1 MVIPIAWP
9 GEQLPSDCEDLAKES
24 YTAILTTSFIKS
36 MMLISILFPLVRHGQ
51 KMTTRTH

>member
-1 MVIPIAWP
+1 MAIPIAWP
-9 GEQLPSDCEDLAKES
+9 GEQLPSDYEDLAKEN